1 MAGLHSLVP
10 GLGLAEGGIQ
20 AGLGIYEA
28 YQGSKAL
35 KNLQG
40 QPMPEYSMSPEYT
53 DYFNQTKQ
61 RSGFGFDPSEKAAF
75 NQNIA
80 QQQNTGFQQGIQQSG
95 GNLAQALSAGFG
107 AQNLQ
112 AQNHFAEQNAQL
124 HRQNLADYGQA
135 AGQMQNQENLI
146 NQQKIQRRTQLEQ
159 QYGGALNAGL
169 SNITSGLMSGIGLGV
184 LNKQQGYSGGG
195 FMSPNLAGN
204 NFQNPY
210 TPTPL
215 TGQSPY
221 SPSLNTNYYQY

>member
-1 MAGLHSLVP
+1 MAGFDSLIP

-75 NQNIA
+75 NQNVA

-112 AQNHFAEQNAQL
+112 AQNQFAGQNAQL

-159 QYGGALNAGL
+159 QYGGALQAGL
-169 SNITSGLMSGIGLGV
+169 HNITSGLMSGIGLGV
-184 LNKQQGYSGGG
+184 NAYGTLGGNNRGTDMGGG
-195 FMSPNLAGN
+195 NFLKQNGVTTGYAG
-204 NFQNPY
+204 QNGNPM
-210 TPTPL
+210 TLDQFNAPF
-215 TGQSPY
+215 
-221 SPSLNTNYYQY
+221 